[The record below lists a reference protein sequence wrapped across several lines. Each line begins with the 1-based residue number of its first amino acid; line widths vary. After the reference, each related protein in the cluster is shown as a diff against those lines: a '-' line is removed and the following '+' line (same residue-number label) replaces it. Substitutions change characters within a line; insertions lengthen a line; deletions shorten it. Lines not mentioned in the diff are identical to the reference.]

1 MYKKSRILAMSKFSP
16 LGGLIARICIAGF
29 FCACNYDM
37 AVLNPR
43 SVVVMAA
50 ESPLVDLDSGKG
62 STAFLLPVLKFI
74 VMSKNTNEK
83 RERENPVLSKL
94 PESAFE
100 TLEKW
105 SYEDCTILK
114 EHLGTLSQMVC
125 YLMIYNEMPNGTI
138 PDVVRRATRL
148 SNLFDDLKKF
158 QP

>member
-1 MYKKSRILAMSKFSP
+1 MSEKSR
-16 LGGLIARICIAGF
+16 
-29 FCACNYDM
+29 
-37 AVLNPR
+37 
-43 SVVVMAA
+43 
-50 ESPLVDLDSGKG
+50 
-62 STAFLLPVLKFI
+62 
-74 VMSKNTNEK
+74 KND
-83 RERENPVLSKL
+83 ERDNPVLSKL

-148 SNLFDDLKKF
+148 SNLFDDLKKL